1 MLRWSEVLVFVTN
14 SQCLGPYKLNETEED
29 REIADSSIRNVTSE
43 VTVESPQ

>member
-1 MLRWSEVLVFVTN
+1 MFVTN
-14 SQCLGPYKLNETEED
+14 SQCLGKNETEED